1 MASAIN
7 CETDAKLVFS
17 NWRDENGAL
26 INLTLIDAL
35 RVSVFDVESATF
47 IRKSENFLESPDV
60 ELGTTGKLTL
70 YLRPFDTR
78 MIGDTEPG
86 DSQSRNAYVRIAW
99 DAERS
104 DDITNPFSTT
114 SASRTI
120 AVHHASHGL
129 AVGDSVFFE
138 TDTNVGGLD
147 LGTQFA
153 VISVVDSD
161 HYTVEAHEPA
171 TSTVSA
177 SGGSVKA
184 WIKGRAASA
193 NKTFAV
199 FRNEPL

>member
-86 DSQSRNAYVRIAW
+86 DSQSCNAYVRIAW

-147 LGTQFA
+147 LGTQ
-153 VISVVDSD
+153 I
-161 HYTVEAHEPA
+161 
-171 TSTVSA
+171 
-177 SGGSVKA
+177 
-184 WIKGRAASA
+184 GRAH
-193 NKTFAV
+193 V
-199 FRNEPL
+199 